1 MSNQNNGDREVLEI
15 ELSEEEHAAVHAEA
29 EALSMP
35 VGGVTLVRLLDMSIK
50 DGDKYDV
57 QLYSAQAHL
66 EIIAEILDALDF
78 EQLTEKD
85 IRDLSVKIQSLSAF
99 ATTRLVPETVWEPSE
114 LAAAKR
120 RVTAN

>member
-1 MSNQNNGDREVLEI
+1 MSDQNSGDREILEI

-35 VGGVTLVRLLDMSIK
+35 VAGVTLMRLLDMSIK
-50 DGDKYDV
+50 DGDKYGV

-85 IRDLSVKIQSLSAF
+85 IRDLSVKIKSLSAF
-99 ATTRLVPETVWEPSE
+99 ATTRLVPEVVWEPSE